1 MSADDDWLGPV
12 GYKSWNILDDD
23 GFSEDGS
30 IKIVSNGSIGRF
42 PHLFEFKFFYSGF
55 VGSDGGALDS
65 DFAFFDGYGSIKG
78 DFVISFVSIF
88 DSKIKVLYVEV
99 EVGSDK
105 FVFDELP
112 EDSGHL
118 ISIKF
123 CNCVFDFNSLGSER
137 IRESVLADG

>member
-12 GYKSWNILDDD
+12 LDKSWNVLDND

-30 IKIVSNGSIGRF
+30 VKIVSNGSIGRF
-42 PHLFEFKFFYSGF
+42 PHLFEFEFFDSGF
-55 VGSDGGALDS
+55 VGGDSGALDS
-65 DFAFFDGYGSIKG
+65 DFAFFDGLGGIKG
-78 DFVISFVSIF
+78 DFVVGFVSIF
-88 DSKIKVLYVEV
+88 HAEIKVLDIEV

-123 CNCVFDFNSLGSER
+123 CDCVFDFDFLCGEG
-137 IRESVLADG
+137 IGEGVLADG